1 MSDTNLIID
10 QTKNYSAN
18 FGHIFRSSAIF
29 YIPKNIKT
37 TISVSNYWDFKN
49 NKKISLL
56 FTLRSKSGKLINREE
71 KFFVEKNVVNSTYT
85 FDEDHSVEIEAFGN
99 ENLRIPY
106 AAVMGAYE
114 TKDSICILHSYSRN
128 HSLIE
133 LEDKNC
139 HTIAKESCWTIKP
152 KFKNKAVFHN
162 GHLQV
167 PSQIGELILTNQEG
181 NEKKIEFKIPS
192 IKLYETLIFN
202 VEEIYNDYKSFLNN
216 KTGFATI
223 NFENKSNFTRLML
236 IWEDNQGKEFQAT
249 HSNFDYST
257 FQTKNVKSRQGGKM
271 IIPKSLDDVDWLKIV
286 VYPKF
291 QKGTYSIDHENK
303 KIDFKRGFIK
313 AIEDDS
319 GNPLFFKKDSDEIPS
334 RLISGIQGALKGQI
348 VPFECSTGITHEQTP
363 SKRFGWAMVSGK
375 LESNVYISKVNIDR
389 KNAKKFGDKFV
400 FKLYS
405 SKTNK
410 ILEKTI
416 KYNASSNGKYVYK
429 LNEIFEECKDFLGK
443 DFGCIS
449 FYDDSRSHLL
459 FTSIK
464 KIIL

>member
-1 MSDTNLIID
+1 
-10 QTKNYSAN
+10 
-18 FGHIFRSSAIF
+18 
-29 YIPKNIKT
+29 
-37 TISVSNYWDFKN
+37 
-49 NKKISLL
+49 
-56 FTLRSKSGKLINREE
+56 
-71 KFFVEKNVVNSTYT
+71 
-85 FDEDHSVEIEAFGN
+85 
-99 ENLRIPY
+99 
-106 AAVMGAYE
+106 MGAYE

-223 NFENKSNFTRLML
+223 NFENKSSFTRLML

-303 KIDFKRGFIK
+303 KLDFKRGFIK

-348 VPFECSTGITHEQTP
+348 VPF
-363 SKRFGWAMVSGK
+363 
-375 LESNVYISKVNIDR
+375 
-389 KNAKKFGDKFV
+389 
-400 FKLYS
+400 
-405 SKTNK
+405 
-410 ILEKTI
+410 
-416 KYNASSNGKYVYK
+416 
-429 LNEIFEECKDFLGK
+429 
-443 DFGCIS
+443 
-449 FYDDSRSHLL
+449 
-459 FTSIK
+459 
-464 KIIL
+464 